1 MAKNLEKTQLDRI
14 EDKIDEINKS
24 TYEHWAR
31 ALGLGVIIA
40 SAGLVMQ
47 TVWLGV
53 VLFILGYLL
62 LVLPIDFLKKH

>member
-1 MAKNLEKTQLDRI
+1 MAKNLKKTQLDRI

-24 TYEHWAR
+24 TYKQWVR
-31 ALGLGVIIA
+31 ALGFAVIIA

-62 LVLPIDFLKKH
+62 IVWPIDFLKKH

>member
-1 MAKNLEKTQLDRI
+1 MAKNLKKTQLDRI
-14 EDKIDEINKS
+14 EDKIDEINRS
-24 TYEHWAR
+24 TYKQWVW